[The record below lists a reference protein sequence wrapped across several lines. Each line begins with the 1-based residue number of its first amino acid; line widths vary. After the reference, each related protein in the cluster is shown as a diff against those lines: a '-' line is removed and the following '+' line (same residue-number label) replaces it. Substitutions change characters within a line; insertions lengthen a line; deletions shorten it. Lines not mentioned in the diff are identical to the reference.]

1 MDLDLEH
8 DVSAQDPI
16 DAPRSDPSAPVI
28 LDGLASQH
36 ADADPVET
44 GEWLDAFDAVVSHG
58 GPARA
63 RFLMLKV
70 LERAR
75 QQQIGL
81 PSLTSTDYVNTIPT
95 DRELPFPGDEAL
107 ERRIRRL
114 IRWNAAVMVHRT
126 NVMRGT
132 GGHIGT
138 YASAASLYEV
148 GFNHFFR
155 GKDHPGGGDQLFLQG
170 HASPG
175 IYARAFLAGRLTT
188 DQLDRFRSE
197 VEPGG
202 LSSYPHPRLMPEFWE
217 FPTVSMGLG
226 PLNAIYQARFNR
238 YLHNRGMKDT
248 SQQRVWFF
256 GGDGET
262 AEPETLG
269 ALSVAAREHLD
280 NLTFVINCNLQQ
292 LDGPVRGNGKI
303 IQELEGVFR
312 GAGWNVVKVIW
323 GREWDALLTKDLD
336 GALVARMNEVP
347 DGQMQTYIARG
358 PAYVREHFFGANES
372 LRAIAATLTDEDL
385 GKLTR
390 GGHDYRKVHA
400 AYDAAVRTEGAPTVI
415 LAQTV
420 KGWTLGPDFEAR
432 NAVHQMKKLSS
443 AALMSF
449 RDRLELD
456 IPDAALE
463 ADLPPYVDPGPDSEE
478 VRYLKERRAELGGF
492 MPDRRVQFV
501 MPELPDHDL
510 YGALKQG
517 SGNQPVATTMA
528 LVRVFKD
535 LLKSKDLGRRIVPI
549 IPDEARTFGMDS
561 WFPTAKIYDHQ
572 GQTYE
577 PVDSD
582 LLLSYRT
589 AVDGQ
594 IIHEGITEAG
604 SVATFAAAGTSYA
617 THGVPTVPLYVF
629 YSMFGFQRT
638 ADSIWSAADQRAR
651 GFLIGA
657 TAGGTTL
664 NGEGLQHQD
673 RHSLLIAQSNPAV
686 EAYDPSFAYEL
697 AVLVEHGLERMF
709 SDSHVKGGEDVI
721 FYLTVYNEPVI
732 QPAMPEHVTDQDV
745 IDGLYRYR
753 QGHALDGVADG
764 RKADAHLLSSGTIIG
779 EALRAQE
786 LLAADF
792 DVVTDV
798 WSAPGWNRLLRDGT
812 AVEAF
817 NRTNPDAEKRVPMV
831 TRILEEGADRPF
843 VAVSDWMRATPF
855 QIADFVPG
863 PFAALGTDGFGR
875 SDTREALRR
884 LHRIDAHAVV
894 YCVLAELVK
903 LGEKDRTVLNEAI
916 ERYGL
921 DFSKVPFF
929 GQPGGS
935 PDDITR

>member
-1 MDLDLEH
+1 MAAAAP
-8 DVSAQDPI
+8 VPDPAA
-16 DAPRSDPSAPVI
+16 APQADPAAPVI
-28 LDGLASQH
+28 LDGLATTQP
-36 ADADPVET
+36 DADPVET
-44 GEWLDAFDAVVSHG
+44 SEWVEAFDGVVDAA

-75 QQQIGL
+75 QRAIGL
-81 PSLTSTDYVNTIPT
+81 PSLTTTDYVNTIPT
-95 DRELPFPGDEAL
+95 DREPDFPGDEAM

-126 NVMRGT
+126 NVLHGT

-155 GKDHPGGGDQLFLQG
+155 GKDHPGGGDQVFFQG

-175 IYARAFLAGRLTT
+175 IYARAFLAGRLTEA
-188 DQLDRFRSE
+188 QLDRFRRE

-202 LSSYPHPRLMPEFWE
+202 LSSYPHPRLMPSFWE

-226 PLNAIYQARFNR
+226 AIGAIHQARTNR
-238 YLHNRGMKDT
+238 YLHHRGFRDT

-262 AEPETLG
+262 AEPEVLG
-269 ALSVAAREHLD
+269 PLSMAARDHLD

-312 GAGWNVVKVIW
+312 GAGWNVIKVVW
-323 GREWDALLTKDLD
+323 GREWDALLSRDVD
-336 GALVARMNEVP
+336 GALVNRMNEVP
-347 DGQMQTYIARG
+347 DGQMQTYVARG
-358 PAYVREHFFGANES
+358 PAYVREHFFGANDS
-372 LRAIAATLTDEDL
+372 LRAMAATLSDDDL
-385 GKLTR
+385 GRLTR

-400 AYDAAVRTEGAPTVI
+400 AYDAALRTEGAPTVI

-443 AALMSF
+443 DALRSF

-456 IPDAALE
+456 VPDAALE
-463 ADLPPYVDPGPDSEE
+463 ADLPPYVHPGEGSEE
-478 VRYLKERRAELGGF
+478 VTYLRERRAVLGGHL
-492 MPDRRVQFV
+492 PERRVSFAF
-501 MPELPDHDL
+501 PELPERAL
-510 YGALKQG
+510 YDEAKHG
-517 SGNQPVATTMA
+517 SGDQPVATTMA
-528 LVRVFKD
+528 LVRIFKD
-535 LLKSKDLGRRIVPI
+535 LLRSDLGKRLVPI
-549 IPDEARTFGMDS
+549 IPDEARTFGLDS
-561 WFPTAKIYDHQ
+561 WFPKARIYDPA

-589 AVDGQ
+589 AADGQ
-594 IIHEGITEAG
+594 ILHEGITEVG
-604 SVATFAAAGTSYA
+604 SMASFTAVGTAYA
-617 THGVPTVPLYVF
+617 THGVPLVPLYIF

-638 ADSIWSAADQRAR
+638 ADSIWQAADQRAR

-673 RHSLLIAQSNPAV
+673 RHSLLMAQSNPGV

-697 AVLVEHGLERMF
+697 AVIVAHGLERMF
-709 SDSHVKGGEDVI
+709 TDRHVPGGEDVI
-721 FYLTVYNEPVI
+721 YYLTVYNEPMP
-732 QPAMPEHVTDQDV
+732 QPAMPAHVTDRDV
-745 IDGLYRYR
+745 IDGLYRF
-753 QGHALDGVADG
+753 QPAAG
-764 RKADAHLLSSGTIIG
+764 DATAAAHVMASGTIIC
-779 EALRAQE
+779 EAMRAQE
-786 LLAADF
+786 LLAEDW
-792 DVVTDV
+792 DVAVDV

-812 AVEAF
+812 AVESW
-817 NRTNPDAEKRVPMV
+817 NRTNPGAEPRVPLV
-831 TRILEEGADRPF
+831 TRILEPGRGRPF

-875 SDTREALRR
+875 SGTREELRR
-884 LHRIDAHAVV
+884 FHRIDAASIA

-903 LGEKDRTVLNEAI
+903 LGERDASVLGEAI
-916 ERYGL
+916 AWYGL
-921 DFSKVPFF
+921 DFDRIPFF
-929 GQPGGS
+929 GQPGGA
-935 PDDITR
+935 DDVTR

>member
-1 MDLDLEH
+1 MADLTN
-8 DVSAQDPI
+8 VP
-16 DAPRSDPSAPVI
+16 DAPRADPAAPVI
-28 LDGLASQH
+28 LDGLASQL
-36 ADADPVET
+36 ADVDPAET
-44 GEWLDAFDAVVSHG
+44 SEWLDAFDAVVTDG

-75 QQQIGL
+75 QRQIGL
-81 PSLTSTDYVNTIPT
+81 PSLTTTDYVNTIPT
-95 DRELPFPGDEAL
+95 ERELEFPGDEAM

-114 IRWNAAVMVHRT
+114 IRWNSAVMVHRT
-126 NVMRGT
+126 NVMHGT

-148 GFNHFFR
+148 GFNHFFQ
-155 GKDHPGGGDQLFLQG
+155 GQDHPSGGDQVFFQG

-175 IYARAFLAGRLTT
+175 IYARAFLAGRLSEA
-188 DQLDRFRSE
+188 QLDRFRRE

-202 LSSYPHPRLMPEFWE
+202 LSSYPHPRLMPKFWE

-226 PLNAIYQARFNR
+226 PINAIYQARFNR
-238 YLHNRGMKDT
+238 YLHHRGFRDT

-262 AEPETLG
+262 AEPESLG
-269 ALSVAAREHLD
+269 ALNVAAREHLD

-323 GREWDALLTKDLD
+323 GRQWDTLLAKDID
-336 GALVARMNEVP
+336 GALVARMNEIP
-347 DGQMQTYIARG
+347 DGQMQTYTARG
-358 PAYVREHFFGANES
+358 PAYLREHFFGANPS
-372 LRAIAATLTDEDL
+372 LQAIAATLTDDDL
-385 GKLTR
+385 SKLTR

-400 AYDAAVRTEGAPTVI
+400 AYDAAVRTEGAPTVV

-443 AALMSF
+443 ASLMTF

-456 IPDAALE
+456 IPDKALE
-463 ADLPPYVDPGPDSEE
+463 ADLPPYVHPGPKSEE
-478 VRYLKERRAELGGF
+478 IQYLVERRRELGGF
-492 MPDRRVQFV
+492 MPERRVSFT
-501 MPELPDHDL
+501 MPELPEPKL
-510 YGALKQG
+510 YAPLKEG

-528 LVRVFKD
+528 LVRIFKD
-535 LLKSKDLGRRIVPI
+535 LLRSKGIGRRIVPI

-572 GQTYE
+572 GQNYE

-589 AVDGQ
+589 ARDGQ

-604 SVATFAAAGTSYA
+604 SVATFTAAGSSYA
-617 THGVPTVPLYVF
+617 THSEPMVPLYIF

-638 ADSIWSAADQRAR
+638 ADAIWAAADQRSR

-673 RHSLLIAQSNPAV
+673 RHSLLMAQTNPAV

-697 AVLVEHGLERMF
+697 AVIIEHGLERMF
-709 SDSHVKGGEDVI
+709 SDRHVVGGEDVI
-721 FYLTVYNEPVI
+721 FYLTVYNEPVV
-732 QPAMPEHVTDQDV
+732 QPAMPEHVTDQHV
-745 IDGLYRYR
+745 IDGLYRFR
-753 QGHALDGVADG
+753 SGAALESVADG
-764 RKADAHLLSSGTIIG
+764 TRAQAHVLSSGTIIG

-786 LLAADF
+786 LLAQDF
-792 DVVTDV
+792 GVAVDV
-798 WSAPGWNRLLRDGT
+798 WSAPGWNRLLREGT

-817 NRTNPDAEKRVPMV
+817 NRTNPAAEPRVPMV
-831 TRILEEGADRPF
+831 TRILDEGRDRPF

-875 SDTREALRR
+875 SGTREELRA
-884 LHRIDAHAVV
+884 LHRINATSVV

-903 LGEKDRTVLNEAI
+903 LGELDRKVLAEAI
-916 ERYGL
+916 AKYEL
-921 DFSKVPFF
+921 DFSRVAFF
-929 GQPGGS
+929 GQPGGA
-935 PDDITR
+935 DDVTR

>member
-1 MDLDLEH
+1 M
-8 DVSAQDPI
+8 SAQDPT
-16 DAPRSDPSAPVI
+16 DVPRTDPTAPVI

-58 GPARA
+58 GPSRA

-95 DRELPFPGDEAL
+95 DRELPFPGDEAI

-202 LSSYPHPRLMPEFWE
+202 LSSYPHPRLMPDFWE

-269 ALSVAAREHLD
+269 ALSVASREHLD

-323 GREWDALLTKDLD
+323 GREWDALLAKDVD

-372 LRAIAATLTDEDL
+372 LRAIAATVTDDDL
-385 GKLTR
+385 ARVKR

-456 IPDAALE
+456 IPDSALE

-478 VRYLKERRAELGGF
+478 IRYLKERRAELGGF

-501 MPELPDHDL
+501 MPELPNHDL

-535 LLKSKDLGRRIVPI
+535 LLKSKDLGKRIVPI

-617 THGVPTVPLYVF
+617 THGVPTVPLYIF

-673 RHSLLIAQSNPAV
+673 RHSLLMAQSNPAV

-709 SDSHVKGGEDVI
+709 SDRHVEGGEDVI
-721 FYLTVYNEPVI
+721 FYLTVYNEPVV
-732 QPAMPEHVTDQDV
+732 QPAMPEHVTDEQV

-753 QGHALDGVADG
+753 HGHTLDGVDDG
-764 RKADAHLLSSGTIIG
+764 RVADAHLLSSGTIIG

-786 LLAADF
+786 LLAADW

-817 NRTNPDAEKRVPMV
+817 NRTNPDAEPRVPMV
-831 TRILEEGADRPF
+831 TRILEEGRDRPF

-875 SDTREALRR
+875 SDTREALRQ

-903 LGEKDRTVLNEAI
+903 LGEKDASVLNEAI
-916 ERYGL
+916 ERYAL

>member
-1 MDLDLEH
+1 MS
-8 DVSAQDPI
+8 DV
-16 DAPRSDPSAPVI
+16 PRTEPTAPVI

-36 ADADPVET
+36 ADADPLET
-44 GEWLDAFDAVVSHG
+44 SEWLDAFDAVVEGG

-63 RFLMLKV
+63 RFLMLKM

-75 QQQIGL
+75 QRQIGL

-95 DRELPFPGDEAL
+95 DREPEFPGDEAI

-114 IRWNAAVMVHRT
+114 VRWNAAVMVHRT
-126 NVMRGT
+126 NVMNGT

-155 GKDHPGGGDQLFLQG
+155 GKDHPGGGDQVLFQG

-175 IYARAFLAGRLTT
+175 MYARAFLAGRLSEA
-188 DQLDRFRSE
+188 QLDRFRRE

-202 LSSYPHPRLMPEFWE
+202 LSSYPHPRLMPDFWE

-226 PLNAIYQARFNR
+226 PINAIYQARFNR
-238 YLHNRGMKDT
+238 YLHNRGFKDT

-323 GREWDALLTKDLD
+323 GREWDALFSKDLD

-347 DGQMQTYIARG
+347 DGQMQTYVARG
-358 PAYVREHFFGANES
+358 PAYVREHFFGANDS
-372 LRAIAATLTDEDL
+372 LRAIAATLSDDDL
-385 GKLTR
+385 GKLKR

-449 RDRLELD
+449 RDLLELD
-456 IPDAALE
+456 IPDSALE
-463 ADLPPYVDPGPDSEE
+463 ADLPPYVNPGPDAEE
-478 VRYLKERRAELGGF
+478 IVYLKERRAALGGF
-492 MPDRRVQFV
+492 MPTRRVQFT
-501 MPELPDHDL
+501 MPELPARDL
-510 YGALKQG
+510 YAPLKQG
-517 SGNQPVATTMA
+517 SGSQPIATTMA
-528 LVRVFKD
+528 LVRIFKD
-535 LLKSKDLGRRIVPI
+535 LLRSPDLGRRIVPI
-549 IPDEARTFGMDS
+549 VPDEARTFGMDS
-561 WFPTAKIYDHQ
+561 WFPSAKIYDHQ

-589 AVDGQ
+589 AIDGQ

-604 SVATFAAAGTSYA
+604 SVASFTAAGSAYA
-617 THGVPTVPLYVF
+617 THGQPMVPLYIF

-638 ADSIWSAADQRAR
+638 GDAIWAAADQRSR
-651 GFLIGA
+651 GFMIGA

-673 RHSLLIAQSNPAV
+673 RHSLLMAQTNPAV

-697 AVLVEHGLERMF
+697 AVLIEHGLERMF
-709 SDSHVKGGEDVI
+709 SDTHVPGGEDVI
-721 FYLTVYNEPVI
+721 YYLTVYNEPVV
-732 QPAMPEHVTDQDV
+732 QPAMPAHVTEQQV
-745 IDGLYRYR
+745 VDGLYRFR
-753 QGHALDGVADG
+753 FAHELEGVAAG
-764 RKADAHLLSSGTIIG
+764 RTADAHLLSSGTIIG

-786 LLAADF
+786 LLAQDW
-792 DVVTDV
+792 DVAVDV

-812 AVEAF
+812 AAEAF
-817 NRTNPDAEKRVPMV
+817 NRTNPDAEPRLPMV
-831 TRILEEGADRPF
+831 TRILEPGRDRPF

-875 SDTREALRR
+875 SGTREELRR
-884 LHRIDAHAVV
+884 LHRIDAHSVV
-894 YCVLAELVK
+894 YCALAELVK
-903 LGEKDRTVLNEAI
+903 LGDKDRSVLSEAI
-916 ERYGL
+916 ERYAL

-929 GQPGGS
+929 GQPGGTA
-935 PDDITR
+935 DDVTR